1 MRWLFAKVFKVR
13 PHQSRKGLFR
23 KQKMTRAITI
33 AEATS
38 IARKVLRY
46 LNSVDSRTVD
56 MEDQINGHL
65 AECGLGWKLKD
76 GTYIDGIACQ
86 FVGQLAKD
94 IRASAV
100 EKH

>member
-1 MRWLFAKVFKVR
+1 
-13 PHQSRKGLFR
+13 
-23 KQKMTRAITI
+23 MTTKAITI
-33 AEATS
+33 AETTS

-46 LNSVDSRTVD
+46 LNSGVDPRTVNV
-56 MEDQINGHL
+56 EDQINSHL

-76 GTYIDGIACQ
+76 NAYIDGIACQ